1 MLGEEVSSMLAVE
14 LDGAPLAPPVAALL
28 VSATLD
34 ESVNA
39 PDLFVLRFLDEAA
52 DVLAKSRAKI
62 GGTVKLKVHRSG
74 TSTPMVLLDQGE
86 VTGLQTEITP
96 SGTQTVIRGY
106 DKSHR
111 LTRGPRYRAFRDTAV
126 GDIARKVVT
135 GVGLSYGSSGQQS
148 GPTSPPPPK
157 HVSQPGLTDWEFLQR
172 LAVRTGAAVTTT
184 DGKVSLAAMAPAK
197 PSSGAKDA
205 RRNALVLEKGVNLV
219 SLRATLSAG
228 DQVPQVQV
236 RAWDVASKKAISAV
250 VEAKSGT
257 ANPGGTTPA
266 GLAAVVRAGAWVE
279 SVPTLPDVQSCTAM
293 AKSLADRLAGSHAE
307 LDGVARGNPA
317 LRAGIV
323 VQLVGAG
330 RAFDGTYTLT
340 STRHEFTKDRGY
352 LTAFTVS
359 NRSDRTAYGLVS
371 GATGGGRRVG
381 WDGAIVGIVTNIKDP
396 DKLGRVRVKFPVLSD
411 DFESTWARPVQTGAG
426 KDRGTMVL
434 PEVNDEVLVVFG
446 MGDLDEPYVLG
457 GLYNG
462 ADHPPKGAVDD
473 VETSSGAVQRRAFVS
488 RTGMAIEMVEG
499 QSQATLTVSNVKGDQ
514 RITLTQSGD
523 KGIEIVSQGPLTV
536 TAKKDIKVST
546 SGGSIE
552 VVSSSGDLT
561 LKGTKVTIDAK
572 SDVQVNGAN
581 VKLAAK
587 AQAELSG
594 AMVKVA
600 GQGQAELSA
609 SGPTTISGAIVKIN

>member
-1 MLGEEVSSMLAVE
+1 MLGEDVSSTLVIE
-14 LDGAPLAPPVAALL
+14 LDGALLPHPAAAQL

-39 PDLFVLRFLDEAA
+39 PALFILRFLDEGA
-52 DVLAKSRAKI
+52 DVLTKARAKI
-62 GGTVKLKVHRSG
+62 GGSIKLKVHRSG
-74 TSTPMVLLDQGE
+74 STTPIVLLNEGE

-96 SGTQTVIRGY
+96 AGTQTVIRGY

-111 LTRGPRYRAFRDTAV
+111 LTRGLRFRAFRDTAV
-126 GDIARKVVT
+126 GEIARKVVT
-135 GVGLSYGSSGQQS
+135 GVGVTYTPGTQRT
-148 GPTSPPPPK
+148 GPTAPAPPP
-157 HVSQPGLTDWEFLQR
+157 HLSQPGLTDWDFLQR

-184 DGKVSLAAMAPAK
+184 DGKVSLGPLAEAK
-197 PSSGAKDA
+197 PLSGSKEA
-205 RRNALVLEKGVNLV
+205 RKNALVLEKGVNLV
-219 SLRATLSAG
+219 SLRATLTAG

-236 RAWDVASKKAISAV
+236 RAWDVATKKTIRAAV
-250 VEAKSGT
+250 KAYTGT
-257 ANPGGTTPA
+257 ANLDGATPGRF
-266 GLAAVVRAGAWVE
+266 AADVKASDWIE
-279 SVPTLPDVQSCTAM
+279 SVPTLPDADSCTTM
-293 AKSLADRLAGSHAE
+293 ARSLADRLAGSYAE
-307 LDGVARGNPA
+307 LDGVARGNAA

-330 RAFDGTYTLT
+330 KSFDGTYTLT

-359 NRSDRTAYGLVS
+359 NRSDRTAYGLMS
-371 GATGGGRRVG
+371 GAAGTGRRG
-381 WDGAIVGIVTNIKDP
+381 RWDGAIVGIVTNIKDP
-396 DKLGRVRVKFPVLSD
+396 EKRGRVKVTFPVLPD
-411 DFESTWARPVQTGAG
+411 DFESTWARTVQPGAG
-426 KDRGTMVL
+426 KQRGAMVL

-446 MGDLDEPYVLG
+446 MGDFDEPYVLG

-462 ADHPPKGAVDD
+462 MDKPVEGSVPDVD
-473 VETSSGAVQRRAFVS
+473 SGSGTVQRRAFVS
-488 RTGMAIEMVEG
+488 RTGMAIEIIEG
-499 QSQATLTVSNVKGDQ
+499 QSDATLTVSTNKGDQ
-514 RITLTQSGD
+514 RITLTQSAN
-523 KGIEIVSQGPLTV
+523 KGIEIISEGPLTV
-536 TAKKDIKVST
+536 TAKKDVKVSS

-552 VVSSSGDLT
+552 VASSTGDLT

-572 SDVQVNGAN
+572 SDVQVNGVN

-600 GQGQAELSA
+600 GQAQAELSA